1 MKKGG
6 IIFLSASVPHR
17 PQWTGDAKPT
27 EIEEAIISVAR
38 AVFARQGR
46 LLFGGHP
53 SVSPLIASVAS
64 EYFGPDP
71 RRVARP
77 VITFQSEFFRGR
89 LPDRTWE
96 MVRMGWSAI
105 EWTERRGPDS
115 SPAAQD
121 ASLLEMRKWMLL
133 APEMPEAIISRNALE
148 PPQAMIA
155 VGGMEGVC
163 DEAAMFLRHRDGWKR
178 WDVAPEQR
186 VYAFKSGGGAA
197 ARLLEAEILSTRLW
211 PEKVADPRDLETL
224 RQARRHAEIVDV
236 EQRWWEESST
246 PLRSLA
252 YQPYAAMAQWVLD
265 VDMAR
270 VRAR

>member
-1 MKKGG
+1 MKKGD

-17 PQWTGDAKPT
+17 PQWTGDARPT
-27 EIEEAIISVAR
+27 EIEEAIISIAR

-71 RRVARP
+71 SRIARP
-77 VITFQSEFFRGR
+77 VVTFQSKFFEGR
-89 LPDRTWE
+89 LPDQTWE

-105 EWTERRGPDS
+105 EWTEKRAG
-115 SPAAQD
+115 D
-121 ASLLEMRKWMLL
+121 ASRTDQEASLFEMRNLMLL
-133 APEMPEAIISRNALE
+133 APQTPDAIIRRNALE
-148 PPQAMIA
+148 PPQAMIV

-163 DEAAMFLRHRDGWKR
+163 DEAAMFLRHREAWRTWG
-178 WDVAPEQR
+178 VAPEQR

-197 ARLLEAEILSTRLW
+197 ARLLDPELLGARLW
-211 PEKVADPRDLETL
+211 PEKAADPRDLATL
-224 RQARRHAEIVDV
+224 RQAWDKAEIVDV

-246 PLRSLA
+246 PLRSPA

>member
-1 MKKGG
+1 VKAAG

-17 PQWTGDAKPT
+17 PQWTADAKPT
-27 EIEEAIISVAR
+27 EIEEAIVSIAR

-53 SVSPLIASVAS
+53 SVSPLISAVAS

-71 RRVARP
+71 TRTKRP

-89 LPDRTWE
+89 LPDETWE

-105 EWTERRGPDS
+105 EWTEKRPGEGDM
-115 SPAAQD
+115 ADQD

-133 APEMPEAIISRNALE
+133 GQDLPDAVIRRTALE

-163 DEAAMFLRHRDGWKR
+163 EEAAIFLRHREGWAAR
-178 WDVAPEQR
+178 WGVAPFGR

-197 ARLLEAEILSTRLW
+197 ARLLEPGAWSTRLW
-211 PEKVADPRDLETL
+211 PEKASPDARHLAIL
-224 RQARRHAEIVDV
+224 RQAWDKAEIVDV
-236 EQRWWEESST
+236 ETRWREENRFP
-246 PLRSLA
+246 PLE

-265 VDMAR
+265 VDMPR
-270 VRAR
+270 GPRR